1 MGDRDKL
8 KKASLFL
15 QTWGAEGALLS
26 WSFVEGGGVAPAH
39 ALHEGVAGLGAP
51 SLVSG
56 TGVYVCACLR
66 VRTPACSC
74 QFLDA
79 IENTVWP
86 LSGRPGGGWPW
97 SREHSR
103 AGDA

>member
-1 MGDRDKL
+1 M
-8 KKASLFL
+8 
-15 QTWGAEGALLS
+15 
-26 WSFVEGGGVAPAH
+26 EGGGVALAR
-39 ALHEGVAGLGAP
+39 ALREGVAGLGAP

-79 IENTVWP
+79 VENTVWP
-86 LSGRPGGGWPW
+86 LSGRPG
-97 SREHSR
+97 E
-103 AGDA
+103 AGHGVGNTAGLGTPELGRMGVQD